1 VNIQG
6 KSFSKRELERRTGH
20 LQQIGGTR
28 HFELSSGRAKGVQ
41 GIEVNTGS
49 GLVFTVLPGRGLD
62 IANCTF
68 RGTNLVYLAPG
79 GVAHPAFYNPK
90 GFEWLN
96 TFFGGLLTTCGL
108 TYFGDP
114 ERDGEQELGLHGRYA
129 GLAAAVARDN
139 SRWEGDE
146 YRIEISGTVEECAL
160 FGDKL
165 RLERSITAI
174 LGSRHLTIR
183 DRVENFG
190 FRSAPLTILYHVNCG
205 FPLLDGSS
213 QLHLSSSAI
222 EPYDRNAAE
231 HAGEVRSFSVP
242 QPGFQGQD
250 FLHTMVAD
258 SEGYARAAMVNPCLD
273 GGVGLY
279 LRFRT
284 DSLPYLNEWK
294 MLGEGDYVV
303 GIEPVNTKILGR
315 GTLKREKRLPW
326 SEAGERR
333 EMEVEIGVLDGKGEI
348 EEFCAGIRK
357 VLEEKGVMH
366 D

>member
-1 VNIQG
+1 VNILER
-6 KSFSKRELERRTGH
+6 SFSKRDLERRTGH

-28 HFELSSGRAKGVQ
+28 HFELSAGRGRGVSA
-41 GIEVNTGS
+41 IEVNTGN

-79 GVAHPAFYNPK
+79 GVAHPAFYNPA
-90 GFEWLN
+90 GLEWLN

-114 ERDGEQELGLHGRYA
+114 DRDGEQELGLHGRYA
-129 GLAAAVARDN
+129 GLAAVVARDN
-139 SRWEGDE
+139 SRWEGND
-146 YRIEISGTVEECAL
+146 YRIEISGSVEECAL

-165 RLERSITAI
+165 RLERSITTM

-190 FRSAPLTILYHVNCG
+190 FRSTPLTVLYHINCG

-213 QLHLSSSAI
+213 ELQLSSSAI
-222 EPYDRNAAE
+222 EPYDRNAEE
-231 HAGEVRSFSVP
+231 HAGEVRRFSVP
-242 QPGFQGQD
+242 QAGFRGQD

-258 SEGYARAAMVNPCLD
+258 SEGYARAAMVNAELD
-273 GGVGLY
+273 GGLGLY

-284 DSLPYLNEWK
+284 ESLPYLNEWK

-303 GIEPVNTKILGR
+303 GIEPVNTKTVGRSILR
-315 GTLKREKRLPW
+315 REKRLPRI
-326 SEAGERR
+326 EAGESR
-333 EMEVEIGVLDGKGEI
+333 EMEVEIGVLEGKREI
-348 EEFCAGIRK
+348 DEFVDGIRE
-357 VLEEKGVMH
+357 VLEQKGVQH

>member
-1 VNIQG
+1 MNIQG

-129 GLAAAVARDN
+129 GLAAAVVRDN

-258 SEGYARAAMVNPCLD
+258 SEGYARAAMVNPCLN

-279 LRFRT
+279 LRFHT

-326 SEAGERR
+326 IEAGECRD
-333 EMEVEIGVLDGKGEI
+333 MEVEIGVLEGKREI
-348 EEFCAGIRK
+348 EEFSAGVRN
-357 VLEEKGVMH
+357 VLEQKGVKH
-366 D
+366 G